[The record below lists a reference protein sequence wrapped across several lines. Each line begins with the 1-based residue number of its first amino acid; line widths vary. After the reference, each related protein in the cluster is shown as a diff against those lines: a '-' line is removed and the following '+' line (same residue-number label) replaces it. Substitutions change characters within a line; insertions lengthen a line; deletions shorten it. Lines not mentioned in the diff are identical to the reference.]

1 MAFPGLS
8 HRMVRRTV
16 ATSVV
21 AGMAL
26 VFPAA
31 GMGAAWA
38 GAATLAKASLPSAC
52 PTAALVQAKLGHKV
66 TKTDSVKITSGGE
79 QVRTCGY
86 KTSFKVPTIIVFAT
100 PISHTKFLAARKAES
115 KKAHIVVLSD
125 LGSSAWALKAGGGLA
140 VLRGTLEFAVSAP
153 HTSDPRLEALAHKI
167 IADLPRS

>member
-1 MAFPGLS
+1 MDFPSSL
-8 HRMVRRTV
+8 HRRVRGVVT
-16 ATSVV
+16 TSVI

-26 VFPAA
+26 TLSAA
-31 GMGAAWA
+31 GAGTASA
-38 GAATLAKASLPSAC
+38 GAATLAKSSLPSAC

-100 PISHTKFLAARKAES
+100 PISHAKFLAARTAES
-115 KKAHIVVLSD
+115 KKAHVVVLSG
-125 LGSSAWALKAGGGLA
+125 LGGSAWALKAGGGLA

-153 HTSDPRLEALAHKI
+153 HTGDGRLEALAHKI
-167 IADLPRS
+167 IVDLPRS